1 MKAKYLIILF
11 IVLLIGLSFLAF
23 IWYFNPEIRQAKLY
37 KQETEVLEGRLQE
50 EQERYINDIY
60 GGQTPEETYKMF
72 LEALGN
78 KDIEL
83 AIKYFIFDRQ
93 ELYKQFFL
101 EIKNNNKWEEMMK
114 DLFKYENQIGEMKPN
129 GSYIIRV
136 YSEDNFLIAQVVLRV
151 PLFLEN
157 EQQNIS
163 NIWKIVEF

>member
-1 MKAKYLIILF
+1 MKTKYLIILF
-11 IVLLIGLSFLAF
+11 IILLIGLSFLAF
-23 IWYFNPEIRQAKLY
+23 IWYFNPEIRKAKLY
-37 KQETEVLEGRLQE
+37 KQETERLEERLQE
-50 EQERYINDIY
+50 EQERYTSDIY

-72 LEALGN
+72 LEALS
-78 KDIEL
+78 KEDIEL

-101 EIKNNNKWEEMMK
+101 EIKNNNKWKEMME